1 MAYGIV
7 GPLLSAAAGY
17 WVLERASAHKG
28 QLHRVG
34 QVVGATIIVVS
45 FLAVAAGIWKG
56 AGYCHSAGWMGAG
69 KDGGMCPFS
78 RGR

>member
-1 MAYGIV
+1 MLYGIV
-7 GPLLSAAAGY
+7 GPLLAAAAGY
-17 WVLERASAHKG
+17 WVLERAAGHKG

-45 FLAVAAGIWKG
+45 LLSVAAAIWSCSGGAGWAGGKG
-56 AGYCHSAGWMGAG
+56 AW
-69 KDGGMCPFS
+69 KDGGMCPFT